1 MGAAAMAVWHAI
13 PTDWLYAVVGWFA
26 AQWTYSWREHEK
38 RRADERTRR
47 TALVAELDWTRWA
60 IAGFMIA
67 IARGQPNVQPRIL
80 PILRWA
86 DAEQR
91 RRGFQPLGFAELD
104 DAQLVEKVAKL
115 KPHGL
120 SEARSLPTPVLDA
133 VAVQPPFGWSTERIE
148 RLLWLRDKVRL
159 LNEEAERLNRWFQMT
174 FDVQGPL
181 HQRVTENYQIQR
193 SAYIKNLEPTF
204 NAIRDVVADL
214 SSAAQVEGRLRREPL
229 AQPGPDPR

>member
-133 VAVQPPFGWSTERIE
+133 VADDYGTEARV
-148 RLLWLRDKVRL
+148 LKFNVDDDPNVAVKYGVRGIPTL
-159 LNEEAERLNRWFQMT
+159 ILFRNGKEA
-174 FDVQGPL
+174 
-181 HQRVTENYQIQR
+181 
-193 SAYIKNLEPTF
+193 
-204 NAIRDVVADL
+204 
-214 SSAAQVEGRLRREPL
+214 GRLVGSQDKHQIEEL
-229 AQPGPDPR
+229 IGPKSA